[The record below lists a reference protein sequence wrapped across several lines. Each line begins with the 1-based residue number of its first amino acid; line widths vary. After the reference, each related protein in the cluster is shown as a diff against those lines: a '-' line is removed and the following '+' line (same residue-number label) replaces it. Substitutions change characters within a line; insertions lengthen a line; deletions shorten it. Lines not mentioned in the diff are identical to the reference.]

1 MTASFNNCLLNGTL
15 SIAQACAITFQGN
28 ASNNLQQ
35 DAFFF
40 LDNWYQEDLGVMAVT
55 PVTSSFCLAVSDGL
69 ASSHHSQHC
78 SKAVVK
84 AISLLWNDQKS
95 ICSYSI
101 HQLINQTKHSSKR
114 HGAAA
119 TLAMVVGEL
128 DNDGAVQ
135 ATITHVGDSRV
146 YWLPKGAIQWQC
158 LTRDHNLLNELID
171 QQAQE
176 QGRYAE
182 FSDYNREGMAGSLY
196 SITECFALTTDNS
209 YLSSEAPESMS
220 RTIDINSGDCI
231 LVCTDGIHDL
241 VPSHDWQPV
250 SADVDLQDWLI
261 TLKDQ
266 VYDSDGN
273 AYDNGTAILLRFD

>member
-1 MTASFNNCLLNGTL
+1 MTASFNNCPLQNTP

-40 LDNWYQEDLGVMAVT
+40 LDNWYQENLGVMAVT
-55 PVTSSFCLAVSDGL
+55 PVVAPFCLAVSDGV
-69 ASSHHSQHC
+69 ASSNHSQHC

-84 AISLLWNDQKS
+84 AIRRLWNDQKNITS
-95 ICSYSI
+95 DDI

-114 HGAAA
+114 YGAAA
-119 TLAMVVGEL
+119 TLAMVACEL
-128 DNDGAVQ
+128 NGDGTIKAM
-135 ATITHVGDSRV
+135 ITHVGDSRI
-146 YWLPKGAIQWQC
+146 YWLPKGTSQWQC

-171 QQAQE
+171 QKAQE
-176 QGRYAE
+176 QGSQAK

-196 SITECFALTTDNS
+196 SITECFALTADKS
-209 YLSSEAPESMS
+209 YLSSEVPEGSS
-220 RTIDINSGDCI
+220 CKIDINSGDCI

-241 VPSHDWQPV
+241 VPSRHWQLV
-250 SADVDLQDWLI
+250 SAETDLQAWLI
-261 TLKDQ
+261 SLKNQ
-266 VYDSDGN
+266 VYESDGN

>member
-1 MTASFNNCLLNGTL
+1 MTPFLNDCPSMNISF
-15 SIAQACAITFQGN
+15 IAQACAITFQGN

-69 ASSHHSQHC
+69 ASSNHSQHC

-95 ICSYSI
+95 ICSDSI
-101 HQLINQTKHSSKR
+101 HQLINQATHSSKR

-119 TLAMVVGEL
+119 TLAMVVGEVNSEGL
-128 DNDGAVQ
+128 VR
-135 ATITHVGDSRV
+135 ATITHVGDSHV
-146 YWLPKGAIQWQC
+146 YWLPKGATQWQC

-171 QQAQE
+171 QQADE
-176 QGRYAE
+176 QGRQAN
-182 FSDYNREGMAGSLY
+182 FPDYNREGMAGSLY

-209 YLSSEAPESMS
+209 YLSSEAPESAS
-220 RTIDINSGDCI
+220 RKIEVSSGDCI

-241 VPSHDWQPV
+241 VLSHEWQPV
-250 SADVDLQDWLI
+250 SADVDLQEWLI

-266 VYDSDGN
+266 VYDSEGN
-273 AYDNGTAILLRFD
+273 AYDNGTAIVVRFD